1 MKVTKFA
8 HSCFL
13 IEDQGQRILIDPGIY
28 SDQQNQLTDLNFVLI
43 THEHPDHFD
52 ISSIK
57 QIIRN
62 NPTVKIIT
70 NAAVKTILDTENIKS
85 LVLENG
91 NSLKENGLII
101 EGIGDKHAIIHK
113 SIPQFQNTG
122 YFVNNKLF
130 YPGDSLTLPN
140 REVEILALP
149 VSGPWIKISEAIDY
163 ALEIKPKKCF
173 PVHEALLVKPGVA
186 HSIPPTIL
194 EPAGIEFIVIE
205 PTKSYQF

>member
-1 MKVTKFA
+1 MEITKFA

-28 SDQQNQLTDLNFVLI
+28 SDQQNQLTNLDIVLI
-43 THEHPDHFD
+43 THEHPDHFSID
-52 ISSIK
+52 SIK
-57 QIIRN
+57 QIIAN
-62 NPTVKIIT
+62 NPKVKIIT
-70 NAAVKTILDTENIKS
+70 NTAVKTILDNENIEN
-85 LVLENG
+85 LLLEHE
-91 NSLKENGLII
+91 NSLNESGVLI
-101 EGIGDKHAIIHK
+101 EAIGDKHAIIHK

-122 YFVNNKLF
+122 YYINSKLF

-149 VSGPWIKISEAIDY
+149 VSGPWLNISEAIDY

-173 PVHEALLVKPGVA
+173 PVHEALLVHPGVA

-194 EPAGIEFIVIE
+194 EPVGIEFIVIE

>member
-13 IEDQGQRILIDPGIY
+13 IEDLGQKILIDPGIY
-28 SDQQNQLTDLNFVLI
+28 SDQQNQLIDLNFVLI

-52 ISSIK
+52 IDSIK
-57 QIIRN
+57 QIISN

-70 NAAVKTILDTENIKS
+70 NTAVKKILDAENIIS
-85 LVLENG
+85 LILEDG
-91 NSLKENGLII
+91 NSLNENELVI
-101 EGIGDKHAIIHK
+101 EAIGDKHAIIHK

-122 YFVNNKLF
+122 YFINNKLF

-173 PVHEALLVKPGVA
+173 PVHEALLITPGVA
-186 HSIPPTIL
+186 HRIPPSVL

-205 PTKSYQF
+205 PTESYQF